1 MLIILGISMLKRKEI
16 NINRFQPGYDYNTE
30 AEYKKHEKIAGKAE
44 LPLWKTLV
52 MILCGGVTT
61 SIVAYTIIGKW
72 WVSVIAF
79 ITGFTIPKIWYE
91 WHLKSQAKLVS
102 SQMEQAV
109 EIMAA
114 VLNSSG
120 SIITALEK
128 AGNEVGNPVKREI
141 MKTASEIRLG
151 KSTTDAFTDL
161 AKRIKIPEMLILSM
175 GVDLQNKG
183 MAINLPSMLL
193 QVQRNIRY
201 RQLFEQDIN
210 TITAENK
217 MSAFIVAAVP
227 FVVIAL
233 MRQIAPDFISPLF
246 ETTAGLTVFVIC
258 TLAIF
263 AGIYWILNMIEAIK
277 N

>member
-1 MLIILGISMLKRKEI
+1 
-16 NINRFQPGYDYNTE
+16 
-30 AEYKKHEKIAGKAE
+30 
-44 LPLWKTLV
+44 
-52 MILCGGVTT
+52 
-61 SIVAYTIIGKW
+61 
-72 WVSVIAF
+72 
-79 ITGFTIPKIWYE
+79 
-91 WHLKSQAKLVS
+91 
-102 SQMEQAV
+102 
-109 EIMAA
+109 MAA